1 MTYQSSIFDQWV
13 GASPSP
19 QEIIDGGREQLEQN
33 IQGLC
38 ADQSFMRDAG
48 YSYVGP
54 AAQRDI
60 VQCIW
65 DEAIKRTEED
75 PMESPSEGVAM
86 DYRREIHDYLVEK
99 GEREE

>member
-13 GASPSP
+13 DAGTSP
-19 QEIIDGGREQLEQN
+19 QEIINGGREQLEQN

-60 VQCIW
+60 VQCVW
-65 DEAIKRTEED
+65 DEAIKRTEDHTPD
-75 PMESPSEGVAM
+75 PVDEPIG
-86 DYRREIHDYLVEK
+86 HDYHREMHEYRVQK
-99 GEREE
+99 GEIEE